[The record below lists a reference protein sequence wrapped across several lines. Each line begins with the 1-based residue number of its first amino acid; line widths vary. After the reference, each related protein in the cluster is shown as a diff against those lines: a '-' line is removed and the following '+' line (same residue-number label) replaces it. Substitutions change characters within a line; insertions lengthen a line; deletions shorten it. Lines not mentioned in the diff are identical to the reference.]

1 MGGKGRGWVK
11 KGLKIGLILAC
22 SILLLSSLAL
32 ADPMPKKV
40 GLCLPEAGTD
50 KGWNEQARV
59 GLEKVAKKYNIEIV
73 LGEGLGYAD
82 IKPTL
87 RDMAKKG
94 CELIIL
100 HASGYATSGSEI
112 EKETGVKIVLAE
124 SPDKMII
131 PGRVGGIRTHAGP
144 GGYLAGY
151 LAGKVTKSN
160 IVGVVT
166 SAESG
171 TACRVIAGFVQGL
184 KASNPN
190 CKFLYSLIGEAAYAD
205 AAGAKRNADD
215 QIAAGADVIFGHGDG
230 ASFGMLQ
237 ACSSGKKAWFIDLIG
252 DKRDI
257 DEADI
262 LLSSVYMD
270 FSIVYDEILQSI
282 ANGDF
287 GKVYYVEVEN
297 GGIYLLDI
305 NKKVPQKIVAE
316 LGNVEDEIKSG
327 KIKVVDKPKSEEL
340 HAYIKEM
347 FPKK

>member
-1 MGGKGRGWVK
+1 MKNVLR
-11 KGLKIGLILAC
+11 ISLILAC
-22 SILLLSSLAL
+22 SVFLLSSFAL

-59 GLEKVAKKYNIEIV
+59 GLEKVSKKYGFEIV

-94 CELIIL
+94 CEVIIL
-100 HASGYATSGSEI
+100 HASGYANSGSEI

-124 SPDKMII
+124 SPDKLII
-131 PGRVGGIRTHAGP
+131 PGHVGGIRTHAGP

-171 TACRVIAGFVQGL
+171 TACRVIAGFIQGL
-184 KASNPN
+184 KASNSS
-190 CKFLYSLIGEAAYAD
+190 CKFLYNLIGQAAYAD

-257 DEADI
+257 DKADI
-262 LLSSVYMD
+262 LLSSVFFD
-270 FSIVYDEILQSI
+270 FSVVYDEIMQSI
-282 ANGDF
+282 QKGDF
-287 GKVYYVEVEN
+287 GKVYYVEVDN

-305 NKKVPQKIVAE
+305 NKKVPANIVEE
-316 LGNVEDEIKSG
+316 LSKVEGEIKAG
-327 KIKVVDKPKSEEL
+327 KIKVVDKPKSDEL
-340 HAYIKEM
+340 HAYMKEM
-347 FPKK
+347 FPAK